1 MLTINTLVNHRSSP
15 GAAAIAHTAKVLSVA
30 AVATLLVVQYFGFH
44 KLYIDKY
51 KLNALDENRCYYVG
65 QAIAEYEATSGI
77 EVRKIAFYA
86 DAESAVPAYPNLYSH
101 SGDLICSS
109 FNQDWSDLNALNY
122 YLGDNYSRAEPS
134 EAYRTYF
141 AGRNWD
147 ALSAQQLIFDG
158 DTLHLCIY

>member
-1 MLTINTLVNHRSSP
+1 MFTCYNLRDP
-15 GAAAIAHTAKVLSVA
+15 RKG
-30 AVATLLVVQYFGFH
+30 
-44 KLYIDKY
+44 
-51 KLNALDENRCYYVG
+51 NRCYYVG

-86 DAESAVPAYPNLYSH
+86 DAESAVPTYPNLYSH

-134 EAYRTYF
+134 ETYRTYF

>member
-1 MLTINTLVNHRSSP
+1 MLRPSLTPQRSS
-15 GAAAIAHTAKVLSVA
+15 LSP
-30 AVATLLVVQYFGFH
+30 LLPHCWSCSISASTSFI
-44 KLYIDKY
+44 IDKY

-134 EAYRTYF
+134 ETYRTYF